1 MFMQYK
7 LFYNKASCLRF
18 YKQAIAVSTTIWP
31 LMMPVSYGK
40 LLNSNNLTS
49 QSTKDQSFQ
58 DRWLERKSRRWQQPL
73 YSLWGHESAS
83 G

>member
-7 LFYNKASCLRF
+7 LFYNKTSCLRSN
-18 YKQAIAVSTTIWP
+18 KQAIAVSTTVWP

-58 DRWLERKSRRWQQPL
+58 DKWLERKSRQWQQLL
-73 YSLWGHESAS
+73 YSLWDHESAA